1 MFLTDTARRAH
12 VVLPAVSWA
21 EKDGTFTS
29 LERRVQRLR
38 PAVRPPGE
46 ARPDWRVLRD
56 LGKRLAPES
65 GYAFTSPLAVWQ
77 ELAAAVPTYGAL
89 TYSTV
94 AQGGQQWTLPHVG
107 DGNGGGRFQ
116 FRSGGDR

>member
-1 MFLTDTARRAH
+1 MPVRGERQVRPGANAT
-12 VVLPAVSWA
+12 SC
-21 EKDGTFTS
+21 DGTLTN

-38 PAVRPPGE
+38 PAIRPPGD

-56 LGKRLAPES
+56 LGQRLAPDG
-65 GYAFTSPLAVWQ
+65 GYNFTSPVAVWQ
-77 ELAAAVPTYGAL
+77 ELTAAVPAYGAL
-89 TYSTV
+89 AYS
-94 AQGGQQWTLPHVG
+94 ALSRGGQQWALPHVG